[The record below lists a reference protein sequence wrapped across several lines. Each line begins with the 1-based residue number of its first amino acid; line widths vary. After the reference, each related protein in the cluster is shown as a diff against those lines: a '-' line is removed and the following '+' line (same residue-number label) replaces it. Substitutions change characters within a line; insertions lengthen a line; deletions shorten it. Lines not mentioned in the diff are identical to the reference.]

1 MKIRDLPHS
10 QIEPDPDNPNEM
22 DDETLAALKDDIRR
36 RGFIQPIL
44 VRPVGE
50 DRYRLIDGEHRWKV
64 LGELGAETVPCVV
77 EEADETSAKMRML
90 TMNRLRGEFVPLR
103 LAHLL
108 ADLANRV
115 KPEEMGKRLG
125 MSKGELADLLDLG
138 GWEPPQS
145 DPEERAEAVPTPD
158 PETVEVKVVASPEQ
172 AERIRALL
180 DGLSDEE
187 QALKIIAAANPTDLI
202 E

>member
-1 MKIRDLPHS
+1 MEISDLPHGS
-10 QIEPDPDNPNEM
+10 IEPDPDNPNEM

-50 DRYRLIDGEHRWKV
+50 DRYRLIDGEHRWRV
-64 LGELGAETVPCVV
+64 LGELGAETVPCVI
-77 EEADETSAKMRML
+77 EEADDTSAKMRML

-108 ADLANRV
+108 SDLANRIE
-115 KPEEMGKRLG
+115 PEEIQKRLG
-125 MSKGELADLLDLG
+125 MGRAELADLLDLG
-138 GWEPPQS
+138 GWEPPQT
-145 DPEERAEAVPTPD
+145 DPEERAEPVPTPD

-172 AERIRALL
+172 AERIRSAL

-187 QALKIIAAANPTDLI
+187 QALRIVASVTQT
-202 E
+202 

>member
-1 MKIRDLPHS
+1 MDIQDIPHS
-10 QIEPDPDNPNEM
+10 QIEPDPANPNEM
-22 DDETLAALKDDIRR
+22 ADELLDALKDDIRR
-36 RGFIQPIL
+36 RGFVQPVL
-44 VRPVGE
+44 VRPIGD

-77 EEADETSAKMRML
+77 EEADETSARVRML

-115 KPEEMGKRLG
+115 QPEEMSKRLG
-125 MSKGELADLLDLG
+125 MGKAELAELLDLG
-138 GWEPPQS
+138 GWEPPQT
-145 DPEERAEAVPTPD
+145 DPEERPEPVPTPD
-158 PETVEVKVVASPEQ
+158 PESVEVKIVANPEQ
-172 AERIRALL
+172 AKLIRDAL

-187 QALKIIAAANPTDLI
+187 QALRIVAAAG
-202 E
+202 